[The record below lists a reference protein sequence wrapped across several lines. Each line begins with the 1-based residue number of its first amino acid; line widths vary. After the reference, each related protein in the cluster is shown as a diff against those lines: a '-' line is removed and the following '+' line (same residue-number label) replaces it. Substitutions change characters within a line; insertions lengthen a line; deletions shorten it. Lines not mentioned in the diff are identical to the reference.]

1 MDLQPELPEGN
12 KAIDSNIASY
22 IAQQEWT
29 DEQLAERDDLPAIS
43 LDERGM
49 ILDCNKPFETLFGF
63 DWRDLVWHHI
73 TKVFPQLSTVE
84 FTQAGQV
91 YPLLDYLV
99 RCSQLY
105 QAKNRDGVTFSSNL
119 IFVRLEHEGKRLLR
133 LIVFPSEATKS

>member
-1 MDLQPELPEGN
+1 MDLQPEGNRAIETGLPAC
-12 KAIDSNIASY
+12 AIR
-22 IAQQEWT
+22 QEWT
-29 DEQLAERDDLPAIS
+29 DEHLPERDDLPAIS

-49 ILDCNKPFETLFGF
+49 ILDCNKPFEVLFGF

-99 RCSQLY
+99 RCSHLY
-105 QAKNRDGVTFSSNL
+105 QAKNRQGATFSSNL
-119 IFVRLEHEGKRLLR
+119 IFIRLEHEGKRLLR
-133 LIVFPSEATKS
+133 LIVFPSDATQ